1 MDSFIKPDNTWL
13 LWAII
18 LAGVALSIWLEQ
30 NFSWAA
36 KVSGPVVA
44 LVLAMLLSN
53 FKIMPTS
60 TEVETIGPNGSKL
73 VQAPDGSREYV
84 SADTNFDEL
93 EKTAG
98 KKVVKSR
105 GVYEVVMGDLV
116 PLALPLLLFRA
127 NLVKIFS
134 TTGWLFVA
142 FHIATVGTIVGA
154 FLGAFAIRS
163 TPNVDQL
170 AGIMTGSYIGGGINF
185 FAVAETYR
193 TNGTAI
199 SSLLVADSFVMAAMF
214 LVLLL
219 IAGSKWAKRLYPHP
233 FTADAVDSKQLAAE
247 HWRRKEISLFD
258 IAAALAVA
266 VAIVATAKFTA
277 GWVKGQLGEGKW
289 TELAGNVYLHI
300 TTWSMLVATFATRFL
315 TRIHGADELGSY
327 LLYVFLFVIGLPAD
341 LWEVLTNAPEMLLLC
356 VIIAVVNLVITL
368 VVGWLF
374 RFNLEHLLISVNA
387 TLGGPP
393 SAAAMAISRG
403 WSDLVLPAILVG
415 IWGYAIGTAC
425 GLTVGG
431 LVRQWFVG

>member
-1 MDSFIKPDNTWL
+1 MDSLIKPDDTWL
-13 LWAII
+13 LWAVI

-30 NFSWAA
+30 TFTWAA
-36 KVSGPVVA
+36 KISGPVVA
-44 LVLAMLLSN
+44 LVLAMVLSN

-60 TEVETIGPNGSKL
+60 TEVETIGPNKSKL
-73 VQAPDGSREYV
+73 VQAPDGSREFLPD
-84 SADTNFDEL
+84 DTNFEEL
-93 EKTAG
+93 EKTSG
-98 KKVVKSR
+98 KKIVKAR
-105 GVYEVVMGDLV
+105 GVYEIVMGDLV

-127 NLVKIFS
+127 NLLKIFS
-134 TTGWLFVA
+134 ATGWLFVA

-154 FLGAFAIRS
+154 FAGAFLIRDTS
-163 TPNVDQL
+163 NVDQL

-185 FAVAETYR
+185 FAVAESYHTS
-193 TNGTAI
+193 GTAI

-219 IAGSKWAKRLYPHP
+219 IAGSKWAKKLYPHP

-258 IAAALAVA
+258 IAAAVAIA

-300 TTWSMLVATFATRFL
+300 TTLSMIVATLAHRFL
-315 TRIHGADELGSY
+315 LKIQGADEIGSY

-356 VIIAVVNLVITL
+356 VVMAFTNLAVTL
-368 VVGWLF
+368 FFGWLF

-431 LVRQWFVG
+431 LIKQWLMT